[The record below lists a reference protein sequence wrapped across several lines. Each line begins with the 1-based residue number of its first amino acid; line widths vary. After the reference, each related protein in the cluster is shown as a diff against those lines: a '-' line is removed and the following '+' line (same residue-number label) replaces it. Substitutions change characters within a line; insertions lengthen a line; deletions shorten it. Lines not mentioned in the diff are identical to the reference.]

1 MKTQLA
7 RFIAAALQQSE
18 PGRYVEF
25 RIEESL
31 DVSGDA
37 HLMRIEL
44 ENLTFNAWKSISK
57 RSSACIEFGR
67 TTGPERASHGF
78 GICFPTRL
86 LSYSA

>member
-18 PGRYVEF
+18 PGRHIEF
-25 RIEESL
+25 RIEGSL

-37 HLMRIEL
+37 HLMRIVL
-44 ENLTFNAWKSISK
+44 ENLISNAWKCTSK
-57 RSSACIEFGR
+57 RASTCIEFGR

-78 GICFPTRL
+78 SICFPTRL
-86 LSYSA
+86 LSYAA